1 VRCSAW
7 TKLIITEGISHA
19 DSQCQ
24 PRPWR
29 LTTGRTWPGSARTMT
44 ILDDLRH
51 GAAWP
56 LRRLGLEP
64 GRALANAQ
72 PSPAEVQA
80 SRAEQLADY
89 PSGSPGAV

>member
-1 VRCSAW
+1 
-7 TKLIITEGISHA
+7 
-19 DSQCQ
+19 
-24 PRPWR
+24 
-29 LTTGRTWPGSARTMT
+29 MT

-72 PSPAEVQA
+72 PAPAEAQA
-80 SRAEQLADY
+80 GRVEQLAYIQAALPVQSDLV
-89 PSGSPGAV
+89 PLSR

>member
-1 VRCSAW
+1 
-7 TKLIITEGISHA
+7 
-19 DSQCQ
+19 
-24 PRPWR
+24 
-29 LTTGRTWPGSARTMT
+29 MT

-72 PSPAEVQA
+72 PAPAEAQA
-80 SRAEQLADY
+80 SRAEQLAYIQAAPLVQYDEA
-89 PSGSPGAV
+89 PLAR

>member
-1 VRCSAW
+1 MS
-7 TKLIITEGISHA
+7 T
-19 DSQCQ
+19 
-24 PRPWR
+24 
-29 LTTGRTWPGSARTMT
+29 
-44 ILDDLRH
+44 LDDLRY

-80 SRAEQLADY
+80 SRAEQLAY
-89 PSGSPGAV
+89 IQAAHPALTGESH